1 MVSCVIIYITK
12 NMKGLRKLFPL
23 EIFLDM
29 MVHWLES
36 VGCFRVSAIIGGRR
50 ENNFQLKIAFSK
62 HRNKNRLIEYVA

>member
-1 MVSCVIIYITK
+1 MRSPRLQK
-12 NMKGLRKLFPL
+12 AHDNLFPL

-29 MVHWLES
+29 MVHWLVS

-62 HRNKNRLIEYVA
+62 YTNKNELIEYVA